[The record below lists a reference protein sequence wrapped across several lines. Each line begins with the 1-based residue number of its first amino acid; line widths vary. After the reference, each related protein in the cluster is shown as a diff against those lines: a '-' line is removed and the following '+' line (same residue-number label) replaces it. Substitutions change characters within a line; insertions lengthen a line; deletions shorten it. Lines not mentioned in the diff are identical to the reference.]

1 MDNIQKNIKD
11 NLNRVEEK
19 ILRSLDKCGR
29 TRNDVKVLVV
39 SKAQPVEKI
48 IAAYE
53 CGVRDFGENY
63 PEETAE
69 KMAQIPGENDIVWHM
84 IGHLQSRKAR
94 IVAASFHMLHSLDA
108 IRTAEKLEPL
118 LAEYDRILPVLIEIN
133 TGGEESK
140 SGLDYR
146 SGAGEAEIEEFVET
160 LRKFPHIEIKGLMTM
175 PPLWEQ
181 PEKARPYFQELRLLM
196 ESLKK
201 KFPELSWQELSMG
214 TSGDFE
220 TAIEEGAT
228 MIRIGQAVLG
238 ERNYSNRQ

>member
-1 MDNIQKNIKD
+1 MNRIQENIRD
-11 NLNRVEEK
+11 NLSRVEEK
-19 ILRSLDKCGR
+19 ILRALNKCDRQRSDVSLI
-29 TRNDVKVLVV
+29 VV

-48 IAAYE
+48 IAAYQ
-53 CGVRDFGENY
+53 CGIRNFGENY

-69 KMAQIPGENDIVWHM
+69 KMAQIIGKNDIVWHM

-94 IVAASFHMLHSLDA
+94 IVAASFHVLHSLDA
-108 IRTAEKLEPL
+108 VRTAEKLEPL
-118 LAEYDRILPVLIEIN
+118 LAEIDKNLPVLIEIN

-146 SGAGEAEIEEFVET
+146 AGAGEAAIELFVDSM
-160 LRKFPHIEIKGLMTM
+160 KNYPHLEIKGLMTM

-181 PEKARPYFQELRLLM
+181 PEKARPYFQRLRLLM
-196 ESLKK
+196 ENLKE
-201 KFPELSWQELSMG
+201 KFPSVSWQELSMG

-238 ERNYSNRQ
+238 DRAYSNRQ